1 MSAEQLLEYIRRT
14 NPEMTMERMMYELS
28 QCEYVAKSVIF
39 TAQNQVEKNNVK
51 FFISPLSV

>member
-28 QCEYVAKSVIF
+28 QCEYVAKAVIF
-39 TAQNQVEKNNVK
+39 TAQNQVKN
-51 FFISPLSV
+51 